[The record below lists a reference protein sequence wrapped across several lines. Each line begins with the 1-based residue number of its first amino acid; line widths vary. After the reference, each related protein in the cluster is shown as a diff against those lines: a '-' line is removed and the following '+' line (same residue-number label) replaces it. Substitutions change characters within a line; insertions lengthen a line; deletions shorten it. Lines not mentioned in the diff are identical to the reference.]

1 MNSEEICHW
10 NVIFLVT
17 KTLKDIIN
25 HSLTWPLEA
34 LYWGVWGGMLSNADH
49 NYWPTTK
56 NFKIT
61 PVKTPLNSPQ
71 KTKLGPKNKWF
82 KTSYLEFIFYFRFSS
97 RKSQR
102 QQNAAWK
109 ITTHFTIEF
118 RSKKLTHLTNFDTFI
133 IVKSIL
139 PQHS

>member
-1 MNSEEICHW
+1 MPLKCYKNGL
-10 NVIFLVT
+10 VFLVA

-34 LYWGVWGGMLSNADH
+34 LYWGVWGGGLSNAGH
-49 NYWPTTK
+49 NDWPTTQ
-56 NFKIT
+56 NFNIMLAQR
-61 PVKTPLNSPQ
+61 PLISPRT
-71 KTKLGPKNKWF
+71 TKFGAKNKWF
-82 KTSYLEFIFYFRFSS
+82 KTSYLEFIFYFRYSS
-97 RKSQR
+97 RKSQS

-109 ITTHFTIEF
+109 ITTHFTIQF
-118 RSKKLTHLTNFDTFI
+118 RPKNLTHLTKFDSLI